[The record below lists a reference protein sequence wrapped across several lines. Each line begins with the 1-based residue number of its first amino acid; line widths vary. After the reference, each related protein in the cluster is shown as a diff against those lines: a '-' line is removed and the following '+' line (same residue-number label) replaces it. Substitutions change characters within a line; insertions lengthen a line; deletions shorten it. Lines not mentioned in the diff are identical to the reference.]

1 MSKKA
6 IKFPERAEKTIEVVL
21 AEFLA
26 EQRKRLK
33 PGTAWKKGLM
43 QQGTCPGRYVLQ
55 RYFTGQPKIPV
66 SIQMILMMRII
77 WSLTTITF
85 QE

>member
-26 EQRKRLK
+26 EHR
-33 PGTAWKKGLM
+33 GSA
-43 QQGTCPGRYVLQ
+43 
-55 RYFTGQPKIPV
+55 
-66 SIQMILMMRII
+66 
-77 WSLTTITF
+77 
-85 QE
+85 